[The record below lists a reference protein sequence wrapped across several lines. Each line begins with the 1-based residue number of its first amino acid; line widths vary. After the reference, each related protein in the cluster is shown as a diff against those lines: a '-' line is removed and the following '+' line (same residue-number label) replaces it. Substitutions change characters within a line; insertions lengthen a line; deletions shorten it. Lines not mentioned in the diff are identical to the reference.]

1 VKAWR
6 LGRWFVV
13 AGTFAAFTLAPTGS
27 SAPAS
32 VRVTVQPV
40 KALLDASFRIRVT
53 GLASRQRATVED
65 TEVGFG
71 GRALVVRRRVQADS
85 EGVVDLRRSGLL
97 ALVSPRQGSENGALP
112 RFTRNLRVSVL
123 GSGRTLA
130 STSAVRFTTS
140 SSVTIVD
147 QRPATSGFY
156 AEYFRP
162 RATSSHT
169 AVVLLGGS
177 EGGLPNGF
185 AAGLLASHGY
195 PVLALAYFDESG
207 LPPELQ
213 RIPLEYFQ
221 QAIRWLA
228 KQPDVEP
235 KRITLVGSSR
245 GGEAALLIGAT
256 YPQLVRA
263 VAAYVPSD
271 RAYPSPTNPGVP
283 TWTLSGKPVA
293 SALIAVE
300 KINGPV
306 FLVGGGDDRLWPSDS
321 FVSNLA
327 KRMHD
332 HGRSDVTTLNYAHA
346 GHGAGAIVPNFP
358 TTPTRNTRYG
368 LLHFGGTP
376 SADAAA
382 RADSWP
388 KLLRFLSQLR

>member
-1 VKAWR
+1 VRARR

-13 AGTFAAFTLAPTGS
+13 AGAAAAITLAPTGS
-27 SAPAS
+27 SAAES

-40 KALLDASFRIRVT
+40 KALLDAPFRIRVT
-53 GLASRQRATVED
+53 GLTSRQRTTVEV

-71 GRALVVRRRVQADS
+71 GRTLAVSRRVQADP
-85 EGVVDLRRSGLL
+85 EGVVDLPRSGLL
-97 ALVSPRQGSENGALP
+97 ALVSPRQRSNDGALP
-112 RFTRNLRVSVL
+112 RFARNLHINVL
-123 GSGRTLA
+123 ASGRRLA
-130 STSAVRFTTS
+130 SASAVRFVTS
-140 SSVTIVD
+140 RSVTIVG

-162 RATSSHT
+162 RAPSSHT
-169 AVVLLGGS
+169 AIVLLGGS
-177 EGGLPNGF
+177 NGGLANGY

-195 PVLALAYFDESG
+195 PVLSLAYFDEPG
-207 LPPELQ
+207 LPQELQ
-213 RIPLEYFQ
+213 RVPLEYFRR
-221 QAIRWLA
+221 AISWLA
-228 KQPDVEP
+228 DQPEADP
-235 KRITLVGSSR
+235 KRVTVLGVSR

-271 RAYPSPTNPGVP
+271 RVYPSPTNPGVAA
-283 TWTLSGKPVA
+283 WTLSGEPVS

-300 KINGPV
+300 RISGPV
-306 FLVGGGDDRLWPSDS
+306 FLVGGGDDQLWPSNF
-321 FVSNLA
+321 FVSNVA

-332 HGRSDVTTLNYAHA
+332 HGRRDVTALNYAHA
-346 GHGAGAIVPNFP
+346 GHGAGAIVPNLP
-358 TTPTRNTRYG
+358 TAPTINSRYG
-368 LLHFGGTP
+368 LLYLGGTP